1 MCIRDRGWPEEE
13 CELNIKKASDTER
26 DGLRMAAYDF
36 DSQAG
41 IRLRMHVVHKVG
53 LAKGTTV
60 HMQVLNTSQAE
71 DMAGQLG
78 FGAGHPGVYIT
89 LSPRGIGLTK
99 LTQNE
104 KHITQTRRRFMLL
117 GQTLAGQQVWDVRRC
132 IRALRTLERCA
143 SAPLELWGAGD
154 SASLITLATLFERDI
169 HKIHLGD
176 YPSTDKEQPDYLNIS
191 RFTTPLQ
198 LINLAQRKT
207 EVVML
212 GKEKK

>member
-1 MCIRDRGWPEEE
+1 MW
-13 CELNIKKASDTER
+13 
-26 DGLRMAAYDF
+26 
-36 DSQAG
+36 
-41 IRLRMHVVHKVG
+41 
-53 LAKGTTV
+53 GT
-60 HMQVLNTSQAE
+60 
-71 DMAGQLG
+71 
-78 FGAGHPGVYIT
+78 
-89 LSPRGIGLTK
+89 
-99 LTQNE
+99 
-104 KHITQTRRRFMLL
+104 
-117 GQTLAGQQVWDVRRC
+117 
-132 IRALRTLERCA
+132 
-143 SAPLELWGAGD
+143 GD

>member
-1 MCIRDRGWPEEE
+1 
-13 CELNIKKASDTER
+13 
-26 DGLRMAAYDF
+26 
-36 DSQAG
+36 
-41 IRLRMHVVHKVG
+41 MHVTHKIG
-53 LAKGTTV
+53 LAKGATV
-60 HMQVLNTSQAE
+60 HMQVLNTNQAE
-71 DMAGQLG
+71 DIAGQLE
-78 FGAGHPGVYIT
+78 FGAGHLGVYVT
-89 LSPRGIGLTK
+89 LAPRGIGLTK

-143 SAPLELWGAGD
+143 GAPLELWGTGD

-198 LINLAQRKT
+198 LINLAKRKT
-207 EVVML
+207 EVVIL
-212 GKEKK
+212 GKEKNNP